1 MVWLITFIHSQTDWK
16 VGSGR
21 GIIMSLFKTNATKSY
36 SKPIR
41 VKICM
46 EVERTQENQKKQ
58 KPKNKQKKKKQLENI
73 IIKNVRNLFKL

>member
-1 MVWLITFIHSQTDWK
+1 MITFIHSQTDWK

-46 EVERTQENQKKQ
+46 EVERTQENQKK
-58 KPKNKQKKKKQLENI
+58 KKTKKTNKQLENI

>member
-1 MVWLITFIHSQTDWK
+1 MITFIHSQTDWK

-46 EVERTQENQKKQ
+46 EVERTQENQK
-58 KPKNKQKKKKQLENI
+58 NKKTKKTNKQLENI

>member
-21 GIIMSLFKTNATKSY
+21 GIIMSLFKTSATKSY

-46 EVERTQENQKKQ
+46 EVERTQENQKK
-58 KPKNKQKKKKQLENI
+58 KKKKKKKQLENI

>member
-1 MVWLITFIHSQTDWK
+1 
-16 VGSGR
+16 
-21 GIIMSLFKTNATKSY
+21 MSLFKTNATKSY

-46 EVERTQENQKKQ
+46 EVERTQENQKK
-58 KPKNKQKKKKQLENI
+58 KKTKKTNKQLENI

>member
-21 GIIMSLFKTNATKSY
+21 GIIMSLFKTSATKSY

-46 EVERTQENQKKQ
+46 EVERTQENQKKTKQ
-58 KPKNKQKKKKQLENI
+58 QKKRQLENI

>member
-1 MVWLITFIHSQTDWK
+1 MITFIHSQTDWK

-21 GIIMSLFKTNATKSY
+21 GIIMSLFKANATKSY

-46 EVERTQENQKKQ
+46 EVERTQENQKKKQ
-58 KPKNKQKKKKQLENI
+58 KNKKKKLENI

>member
-1 MVWLITFIHSQTDWK
+1 MIDHFHTFSNRLK

-21 GIIMSLFKTNATKSY
+21 GIIMSLFKANATKSY

-46 EVERTQENQKKQ
+46 EVERTQENQKKKQ
-58 KPKNKQKKKKQLENI
+58 KNKKKKIRKHHN
-73 IIKNVRNLFKL
+73 